1 MKQVTTTTTATT
13 TTTNHNN
20 NNNNHNNNNNNNT
33 TAVAKGTM
41 KMMMMT
47 LREVKKCLDKWGIKS
62 TDEIFFN
69 DCNCVSFIPINQNK
83 GLKVYVFRNELWVF
97 LNHENRR
104 DNFVRTYSF
113 NDEEKLRTTLNE
125 KLGLAIPQKRGGDGP
140 NEASRRC
147 FGCCFFCM

>member
-1 MKQVTTTTTATT
+1 MKQVTTTTATA
-13 TTTNHNN
+13 TTNHNN
-20 NNNNHNNNNNNNT
+20 HNNNHNNNNNNT
-33 TAVAKGTM
+33 RTVVVAKGTM

-47 LREVKKCLDKWGIKS
+47 LREVKKCLEKWGIKS
-62 TDEIFFN
+62 TDENFFN
-69 DCNCVSFIPINQNK
+69 DCNCVSFIPINQSK

-104 DNFVRTYSF
+104 ENFVRTYSF
-113 NDEEKLRTTLNE
+113 NDEEKLRTTLNK